1 MAWCTFSSDDYG
13 CDLRLA
19 LLTGGFTINTAWQ
32 RVVGD
37 IPRTEH
43 LQEEGFELELE
54 EAEREQ
60 IRFLKTAVREPIG
73 LPHAG
78 EEFVFEERD
87 DFVEK
92 VRELVELGYRMP
104 DAVAA
109 DLGLLATN
117 KPR

>member
-1 MAWCTFSSDDYG
+1 MAWCTFASDDYG

-19 LLTGGFTINTAWQ
+19 LLTTGFTINTAWQ
-32 RVVGD
+32 RIVGD

-60 IRFLKTAVREPIG
+60 TRFLKTAVREPIG

-92 VRELVELGYRMP
+92 VRELVELGYRIP
-104 DAVAA
+104 QAVAA
-109 DLGLLATN
+109 EFGFTSHHPA
-117 KPR
+117 R